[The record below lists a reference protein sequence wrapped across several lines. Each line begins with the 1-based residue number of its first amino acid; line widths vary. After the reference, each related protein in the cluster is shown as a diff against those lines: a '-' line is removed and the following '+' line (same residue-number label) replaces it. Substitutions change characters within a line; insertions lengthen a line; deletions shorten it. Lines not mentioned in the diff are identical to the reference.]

1 MTSPR
6 DTQKHAHRWALH
18 YQAGLSV
25 PPFAA
30 ATWLRPVGISRAAD
44 PAASGPGFFPLA
56 GGALAFHQLDVVMAG
71 GAASGPQPYFEV
83 WRCSVAELLAACSS
97 RADRAIAEAW
107 LDRVTRPRPPFAG
120 LSMTGLSMTGLS
132 MTGLSSSGLSSS
144 GLSSSGL
151 EMGKALARP
160 HIMGIL
166 NVTPDSFSDGG
177 QNYAAETALAHAR
190 QMAAEG
196 AAILDIGGESTRPG
210 ADPVSRDEELARIR
224 PVIRELAAEGLLVS
238 ADTRHSAVMEAA
250 HQAGA
255 CIINDVGGFRDAGA
269 ADLMARQFSAQPENA
284 FAIAMHMQGEPG
296 TMQKDPHYRFAPL
309 DVYEWLAERIA
320 VLEAA
325 GLPRSHIA
333 VDPGFGFG
341 KTVADNLALISWA
354 GLLHGLGVPVL
365 IGASRKSSI
374 GMLDGGAAADQRL
387 GGSLALACRAA
398 GQGAQMIR
406 VHDVPETRQ
415 ALTVW
420 QAG

>member
-1 MTSPR
+1 MAASS
-6 DTQKHAHRWALH
+6 DTQKHARRWALD

-25 PPFAA
+25 PPFSG
-30 ATWLRPVGISRAAD
+30 ATWLRPVGISQAGD

-56 GGALAFHQLDVVMAG
+56 GGALAFNQLDVVMESPAG
-71 GAASGPQPYFEV
+71 GRFEV
-83 WRCSVAELLAACSS
+83 WRCPVADLLAACAGT
-97 RADRAIAEAW
+97 ADRALAEAW
-107 LDRVTRPRPPFAG
+107 LDRLTRPRAPFAG
-120 LSMTGLSMTGLS
+120 LSMDGLAMNGLA
-132 MTGLSSSGLSSS
+132 MNGLAG
-144 GLSSSGL
+144 
-151 EMGKALARP
+151 P
-160 HIMGIL
+160 HIMGIV

-177 QNYAAETALAHAR
+177 QNYAADTALAHAR

-210 ADPVSRDEELARIR
+210 AAPVSRAEELARIR
-224 PVIRELAAEGLLVS
+224 PVIKELAAEGQLIS
-238 ADTRHSAVMEAA
+238 ADTRHTEVMEAA
-250 HQAGA
+250 LQDGA
-255 CIINDVGGFRDAGA
+255 RIINDVGGFRDAGA
-269 ADLMARQFSAQPENA
+269 PDLMARQWAKNPQQA

-296 TMQKDPHYRFAPL
+296 SMQKDPHYRFAPL
-309 DVYEWLAERIA
+309 DVYDWLAGRVA
-320 VLEAA
+320 CLEQA
-325 GLPRSHIA
+325 GLPASHIA

-341 KTVADNLALISWA
+341 KSVADNLALISWT

-398 GQGAQMIR
+398 GLGAQMIR

>member
-1 MTSPR
+1 MAARSNR
-6 DTQKHAHRWALH
+6 QKHAHRWALA

-30 ATWLRPVGISRAAD
+30 STWLRPVGITQPAD
-44 PAASGPGFFPLA
+44 PAASSPGFFPLA
-56 GGALAFHQLDVVMAG
+56 GGAFAFNQLDVVMASPSTG
-71 GAASGPQPYFEV
+71 QFEV
-83 WRCSVAELLAACSS
+83 WRCAVPDLLASCAGASDL
-97 RADRAIAEAW
+97 ALAEAW
-107 LDRVTRPRPPFAG
+107 LDRLTRPRARFAG
-120 LSMTGLSMTGLS
+120 LSMAGQAIGAGQT
-132 MTGLSSSGLSSS
+132 
-144 GLSSSGL
+144 
-151 EMGKALARP
+151 RP

-166 NVTPDSFSDGG
+166 NITPDSFSDGG
-177 QNYAAETALAHAR
+177 QNYAADTALAHAR
-190 QMAAEG
+190 QMAADG

-210 ADPVSRDEELARIR
+210 AAPVSQAEELARIG
-224 PVIRELAAEGLLVS
+224 PVIKELAAEGLLIS
-238 ADTRHSAVMEAA
+238 ADTRHTEVMQAA
-250 HQAGA
+250 LQAGA
-255 CIINDVGGFRDAGA
+255 RIINDVGGFRDSGA
-269 ADLMARQFSAQPENA
+269 PDLMARQYATNPQQA

-309 DVYEWLAERIA
+309 DVYDWLAGRVA

-325 GLPRSHIA
+325 GLPPSHIA

-341 KTVADNLALISWA
+341 KSVADNLALVSWA
-354 GLLHGLGVPVL
+354 ALLHGLGVPLL

-374 GMLDGGAAADQRL
+374 GMLDGGAGADQRL

-398 GQGAQMIR
+398 QQGAQMIR